1 MFLGSCFGI
10 VNSGQM
16 HFYFVSLPN
25 SMGEMIIV
33 KAPVSGER
41 YRQQQNYNACPFLH
55 TLEPTVNV
63 LVFHLFLCFS
73 VQAKPVMLLGVGSS
87 RFSAQ
92 DAEGAGS
99 AEAPL

>member
-1 MFLGSCFGI
+1 
-10 VNSGQM
+10 M

-33 KAPVSGER
+33 KAPVSGEQH
-41 YRQQQNYNACPFLH
+41 RQC

-63 LVFHLFLCFS
+63 LVFHSFLCFS
-73 VQAKPVMLLGVGSS
+73 MQAKPVMLLGVGRS

-99 AEAPL
+99 AEAPP

>member
-10 VNSGQM
+10 VYLGQM

-25 SMGEMIIV
+25 SMGEIIIV
-33 KAPVSGER
+33 KASISGEQC
-41 YRQQQNYNACPFLH
+41 RQQQNYKACPFLR

-63 LVFHLFLCFS
+63 LVFLLFLCFS
-73 VQAKPVMLLGVGSS
+73 VQAKPAMLLGVGSS

-99 AEAPL
+99 AEAPP